1 MKFLFFYEKIVLY
14 ILSYDLQDKLF
25 FFAMRIT
32 NNEAISLMFFASL
45 SVWTKTMKREEKKKQ
60 IKYKGNHTI

>member
-1 MKFLFFYEKIVLY
+1 MGKKYNEIPFFYEKIVLY

-32 NNEAISLMFFASL
+32 NNEAISLKFFASL
-45 SVWTKTMKREEKKKQ
+45 SVWTKTMKREEKKKTN
-60 IKYKGNHTI
+60 KV

>member
-25 FFAMRIT
+25 FFRD
-32 NNEAISLMFFASL
+32 ED
-45 SVWTKTMKREEKKKQ
+45 
-60 IKYKGNHTI
+60 YK